1 MYPMATGEAPHSCVR
16 LPSLLLG
23 SAALRY
29 CTPTMPSP
37 SSTRAPRAQ
46 DPPDSAL
53 LDLHVPQD
61 ARRMPRHR
69 LWAHAIREGFVALLP
84 LTLLG
89 AMANVLAYLPIRGY
103 NEWMSQLFGAQ

>member
-1 MYPMATGEAPHSCVR
+1 
-16 LPSLLLG
+16 
-23 SAALRY
+23 
-29 CTPTMPSP
+29 
-37 SSTRAPRAQ
+37 
-46 DPPDSAL
+46 
-53 LDLHVPQD
+53 
-61 ARRMPRHR
+61 MPRHR